1 METNVDR
8 CAARARAAACA
19 FFALCAIAAPAGAQ
33 DGARKRHTAVRV
45 TGPAPQVD
53 GRLDDAAWAAA
64 PVLADFVQ
72 KDPVQGA
79 APTDRTEVRF
89 LYDDDALYV
98 GARMH
103 AADPASIQA
112 PVTRRDEGFQAEHL
126 LVSLDTYLD
135 RRTAY
140 TFGVTAS
147 GVRLD
152 WYHASDDEGAQD
164 ASFNPVWRAE
174 TRIDSAGWTAEMR
187 IPFSQLRFNDLPA
200 QVWGINLDRWIP
212 SREEDDYWVLIP
224 RGTQAWASRFGDLE
238 GIRGV
243 RPARRIE
250 LVPYVAA
257 EGTRYGEV
265 DAANPL
271 VERSSGTV
279 RVGGDARIGLGSS
292 LTLEATLNPD
302 FGQVEADPAEVN
314 LSAFET
320 FFSER
325 RPFFTEGQRYLVSPN
340 GGYFYSRRIGAAP
353 RVRVNAD
360 YVDYPRASTIL
371 GAAKLTGRTQRGLSV
386 GALAAVTDAADAR
399 YVDDEGQIR
408 RAGVADRSAWGV
420 FRAVQ
425 EFGAARSTAGVSLT
439 GLRRDAEPGGLTAA
453 WLPRTA
459 VSGGGDWNLRFRGG
473 DWELRGF
480 AGASLVEGDTAA
492 IRRVQTA
499 PAHYFQRPDR
509 DYAVLDPTRGT
520 LAGYTAGI
528 AIERYNA
535 RHWLWEASASTIS
548 PGFDVNEAGRM
559 FIADYATLDA
569 QVTYRETTPRGPYRR
584 YSFTGRMEN
593 GFDYQGLRR
602 HGMVWAGSD
611 VTWSNYWQSSVYGRW
626 NMKILDASATR
637 GGPRLG
643 LGPGWEVEAEL
654 ENRGSSRYRWGGGVS
669 VGGSEQGGREWSV
682 AGRVGAT
689 PGPNW
694 QLSIEPRYEREREP
708 RQYVAN
714 LAGGPAAMLGRR
726 YVFSTI
732 DRSTLAARVRLAYT
746 MAPDVSLDL
755 YAEPFAASGRYHRFG
770 EVPRPRSF
778 GLDLYGEDGPI
789 VSCGEDDPAPCVP
802 GAHLFTATGDGAPER
817 VARDFNVRS
826 FRSNAVMRWEWRP
839 GSTLYLVW
847 QQDRSSRLDTGRYVG
862 PGALGDVFEAPG
874 NNFLA
879 MKVTYWLPV
888 R

>member
-1 METNVDR
+1 MDENVDR
-8 CAARARAAACA
+8 SAFLARAAACA
-19 FFALCAIAAPAGAQ
+19 FFAALLAAPADAQ
-33 DGARKRHTAVRV
+33 DGARKRHSAVRL
-45 TGPAPQVD
+45 TGAAPQID
-53 GRLDDAAWAAA
+53 GRLDDEAWAAA
-64 PVLADFVQ
+64 PVLSDFVQ

-79 APTDRTEVRF
+79 PPTDRTEVRF

-98 GARMH
+98 AARMH

-112 PVTRRDEGFQAEHL
+112 PVTRRDEGYQAEHL
-126 LVSLDTYLD
+126 LISLDTYHD

-147 GVRLD
+147 GQRLD
-152 WYHASDDEGAQD
+152 WYHATDNEDSRDM
-164 ASFNPVWRAE
+164 SFNPVWRAE
-174 TRIDSAGWTAEMR
+174 ARVDTAGWTAEMR

-212 SREEDDYWVLIP
+212 SREEDDYWVVIP

-238 GIRGV
+238 GIGGV

-250 LVPYVAA
+250 LMPYVAA
-257 EGTRYGEV
+257 EGTRFGTI
-265 DAANPL
+265 DPDNPL
-271 VERSSGTV
+271 VEQRSGAM

-320 FFSER
+320 FFPER

-340 GGYFYSRRIGAAP
+340 AGYFYSRRIGAAS

-386 GALAAVTDAADAR
+386 GALAALTDAAEAR
-399 YVDDEGQIR
+399 YVDEDGEIR
-408 RAGVADRSAWGV
+408 RAGVAPRTGWGV
-420 FRAVQ
+420 VRAVQ
-425 EFGAARSTAGVSLT
+425 EFGPATSTAGVSLT
-439 GLRRDAEPGGLTAA
+439 ALRRDTEPGGLITSF
-453 WLPRTA
+453 LPRSA
-459 VSGGGDWNLRFRGG
+459 ISGGADWNLRFRGG
-473 DWELRGF
+473 DYEVRGF
-480 AGASLVEGDTAA
+480 AGASVVEGDTAA

-528 AIERYNA
+528 GIERNNA
-535 RHWLWEASASTIS
+535 RHWLWEARASAIS
-548 PGFDVNEAGRM
+548 PGFDVNESGRM
-559 FIADYATLDA
+559 FVADFVTADGE
-569 QVTYRETTPRGPYRR
+569 VTYRETTPRGPYRR
-584 YSFTGRMEN
+584 YSFTARTQN
-593 GFDYQGLRR
+593 GFDYQGIRR
-602 HGMVWAGSD
+602 HGVVNGEAN
-611 VTWSNYWQSSVYGRW
+611 VTWSNYWQSSIEARTELRRY
-626 NMKILDASATR
+626 DASATR

-643 LGPGWEVEAEL
+643 LGRTWEIEADL
-654 ENRGSSRYRWGGGVS
+654 ENRGSARFRWGGGVGI
-669 VGGSEQGGREWSV
+669 GGDEQGGRGW
-682 AGRVGAT
+682 GIGGGIGAT

-694 QLSIEPRYEREREP
+694 QVSVEPRYEREREA

-714 LAGGPAAMLGRR
+714 LPGGPAAMLGRR
-726 YVFSTI
+726 YLFSSI
-732 DRSTLAARVRLAYT
+732 DRSTLAAPVRLAYT
-746 MAPDVSLDL
+746 MSPDLSLEL

-778 GLDLYGEDGPI
+778 ELDLYGEDGPI
-789 VSCGEDDPAPCVP
+789 RSCGPDDRAPCSP
-802 GAHLFTATGDGAPER
+802 GSHLFTATEDGEPDR

-847 QQDRSSRLDTGRYVG
+847 QQDRSSSLHSGDYVG
-862 PGALGDVFEAPG
+862 PGALGDAFGAPG

-879 MKVTYWLPV
+879 MKVTYWMPV
-888 R
+888 K